1 MGKQTTHGPQ
11 MGRREEETKGTI
23 MPNVGGKKYPYT
35 KAGKAAAKKA
45 AKKQTA
51 KKATKKKGMYLG
63 G

>member
-1 MGKQTTHGPQ
+1 
-11 MGRREEETKGTI
+11 